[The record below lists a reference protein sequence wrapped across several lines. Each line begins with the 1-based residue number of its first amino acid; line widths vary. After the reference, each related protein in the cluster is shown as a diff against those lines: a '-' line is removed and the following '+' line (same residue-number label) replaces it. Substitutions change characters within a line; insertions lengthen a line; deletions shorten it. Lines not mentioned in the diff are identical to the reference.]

1 MLFTL
6 RPAAADDLEN
16 IRDYIADDSPAAAE
30 RVAGSLLY
38 AMQGLTVAPQRG
50 RLGRWPNTRE
60 LVVPPYVI
68 PYRVRGQTVE
78 ILRVFHSAREW
89 PDRPTA

>member
-1 MLFTL
+1 MRFTL
-6 RPAAADDLEN
+6 RPAAADDLEQ
-16 IRDYIADDSPAAAE
+16 IRGYIADDSPAAAE
-30 RVAGSLLY
+30 RVADGLLA
-38 AMQGLTVAPQRG
+38 AMQGLTEAPSRG
-50 RLGRWPNTRE
+50 RPGRWPNTRE

-89 PDRPTA
+89 PERPAA